1 MNNGPS
7 FFAITLRQSRIDRS
21 RTLSL
26 LQSRS
31 LSSPSDGRFGQ
42 EKAGPE
48 GPAWKTRVGSEI
60 LVSILAGGL
69 LHGDVAGGAE
79 LGADVDSSV
88 VIVAHVPGALGGPE
102 DGKVGQAVRSVGDT

>member
-79 LGADVDSSV
+79 LDGQVHHTIA
-88 VIVAHVPGALGGPE
+88 IAAHIPGARGGAE